1 MRRLFILSGCAVVLF
16 ISLNPVASSQ
26 GDPSFNGVITGKV
39 TTLTGE
45 PMVLV
50 QVTAVLVK
58 DLDGYPEPRELR
70 MSTRLT
76 DDRGVYRLY
85 GLRPG
90 IYVVVTQGKT
100 LSSPISPYEGHAPT
114 YHPSSPRETAAE
126 VRVTKGREASGV
138 DILYRG
144 ERGHTVS
151 GVAPVAEAA
160 PRGSSMSVALYNVSS
175 GFLAG
180 RQNLGRVETQ
190 NHFTIKGVTDGE
202 YEIVA
207 HVYGTGNDESLVSL
221 PRRVTVSGGDV
232 GGIELKLAP
241 LASISGKVVV
251 EASSDA
257 CEGVRKSSPS
267 GVIVFTR
274 PDTKAMLD
282 ARQFALFRPG
292 VSVSKEGEFK
302 ISDLDPNRYFISLLL
317 PDENWYAKSIVASA
331 ATARRDSVEPVAAF
345 DVGRNG
351 LALKWGDRMTVLI
364 VTIANGAASL
374 RGSLEAGN
382 ERLRAPARMVV
393 HLVPA
398 EQAAADDVLR
408 YAEGPVGRNG
418 VFEFKNI
425 APGKY
430 RLLPRAAPSEPSGG
444 PPAAWDAN
452 ERANLRKEAVATN
465 VEVELKPC
473 QRVTDQVVKYV
484 RRP

>member
-1 MRRLFILSGCAVVLF
+1 MSGFAVALF

-26 GDPSFNGVITGKV
+26 GNPSFNGVITGRV

-45 PMVLV
+45 PMVCV

-58 DLDGYPEPRELR
+58 GLDGYPEPRELR
-70 MSTRLT
+70 RSTRQT

-90 IYVVVTQGKT
+90 IYVVFTQGKT
-100 LSSPISPYEGHAPT
+100 LSSPISPYEGYAPT

-126 VRVTKGREASGV
+126 VMVTKGREASGV
-138 DILYRG
+138 DIRYRG
-144 ERGHTVS
+144 ERGHAVS

-160 PRGSSMSVALYNVSS
+160 PRGSSMTVVLFNVSS
-175 GFLAG
+175 SFLAG
-180 RQNLGRVETQ
+180 SQNFGRVEAQ
-190 NHFTIKGVTDGE
+190 NHFAIKGVTDGE
-202 YEIVA
+202 YEIWA
-207 HVYGTGNDESLVSL
+207 HFYGTGNDESLVSP
-221 PRRVTVSGGDV
+221 PRRVTVNGGDV

-241 LASISGKVVV
+241 LASVSGSVVA
-251 EASSDA
+251 EASADA

-267 GVIVFTR
+267 RVTVFTL

-282 ARQFALFRPG
+282 VRQFVLSRPG

-317 PDENWYAKSIVASA
+317 HDENWYAKSIVAPA
-331 ATARRDSVEPVAAF
+331 ATARRGSAEPVPTY

-351 LALKWGDRMTVLI
+351 LELKWGDRVSGLI
-364 VTIANGAASL
+364 LTIADGAAGL
-374 RGSLEAGN
+374 RGRLEAEN
-382 ERLRAPARMVV
+382 ESSRLPARWVV

-408 YAEGPVGRNG
+408 YAEVPMGRNG
-418 VFEFKNI
+418 AFEFKNI

-430 RLLPRAAPSEPSGG
+430 RLLHRAAPNEPNGG
-444 PPAAWDAN
+444 PPTAWNAN
-452 ERANLRKEAVATN
+452 ERAKLRKEAEAMK
-465 VEVELKPC
+465 VEIELKPC